1 MEELTIFQEIR
12 ERFSQKKE
20 IEDEMVFYIF
30 EKMSEHFVESHDD
43 TEWQCYEQFLD
54 KLNKIW
60 QYKQFEG
67 LSSEQSYLYGGI
79 WGGLSML
86 SYIKKKKTASQKC
99 HTLASKYGEASAYL
113 FLNSVYK
120 TPGVQNKE
128 LAKLCNV
135 TPARISQI
143 AGEAVKEGLVST
155 RTLGK
160 EKRYYIR
167 TMGEGVYN
175 IVQKRREQ
183 ELVNPKPSDF
193 KMVLFTNE
201 GDDLMKRVR
210 NFCNTLN
217 YQNKNSEIAIAIAW
231 GNKQGENQPVS
242 IVEGRKNILCKQGM
256 SNLYKDSMIFWE
268 QRKGADMIRR

>member
-1 MEELTIFQEIR
+1 MKELTIFQEIR

-20 IEDEMVFYIF
+20 IED
-30 EKMSEHFVESHDD
+30 KMSERFVESHDD

-86 SYIKKKKTASQKC
+86 SYIKKKKIASQKC

-167 TMGEGVYN
+167 TMGEGVCN

-256 SNLYKDSMIFWE
+256 SNLYKDSMNFWE